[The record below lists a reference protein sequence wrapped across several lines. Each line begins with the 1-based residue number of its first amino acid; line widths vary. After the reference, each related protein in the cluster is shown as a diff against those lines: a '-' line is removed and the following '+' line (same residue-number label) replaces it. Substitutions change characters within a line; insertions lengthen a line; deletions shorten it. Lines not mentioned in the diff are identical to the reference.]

1 MEEIRAGLRGYPGVQ
16 IVVDKNQDGPPTGK
30 PINIEITGEEIDV
43 LSEISAGL
51 IKFIN
56 EQNIPGIEELKKDVK
71 FSKPELI
78 INVDREAARRFGL
91 STYSISDAI
100 RTSVFG
106 KEVSK
111 FKTND
116 EDYPIQLRAKDVSR
130 NNVTEILN
138 QAITF
143 RNPAKVF
150 CKIAMQ
156 PNLISFFSITT
167 TIQTMFNGFSAYCY
181 VYNIFSFTR
190 NY

>member
-1 MEEIRAGLRGYPGVQ
+1 MEEIRTSLRGYPGVQ

-30 PINIEITGEEIDV
+30 PINMEITGEEVDV
-43 LSEISAGL
+43 LSETSSRL
-51 IKFIN
+51 IKYIN
-56 EQNIPGIEELKKDVK
+56 EQNIPGIEELKKDVQ

-143 RNPAKVF
+143 RNPANGQISQVPIASVADVEYSTSYTFYRDLKRLKNMRH
-150 CKIAMQ
+150 KI
-156 PNLISFFSITT
+156 N
-167 TIQTMFNGFSAYCY
+167 
-181 VYNIFSFTR
+181 
-190 NY
+190 